1 MTKYTTRTSSSK
13 IKTLPYQLNHFYYY
27 YIAYHGIHVS
37 HSLHSL
43 DRNLADGE
51 YVLIPEQGVV
61 EEEVQEPAPDPATED
76 LPAASAFEG
85 RPQFY
90 A

>member
-1 MTKYTTRTSSSK
+1 MTKYTIRTSSSK
-13 IKTLPYQLNHFYYY
+13 IKTLPYQHNHFYYY

-51 YVLIPEQGVV
+51 FVLIPEQGVV
-61 EEEVQEPAPDPATED
+61 QEEVQEPAPDPATED
-76 LPAASAFEG
+76 LPAASAF
-85 RPQFY
+85 
-90 A
+90 